1 VPVRHVAVLGLAL
14 LSLGGCAAIGI
25 TSGAVAVA
33 AVGAGAG
40 EVLRAGTEYS
50 LTGTAFR
57 TFTASVPTMHEATLS
72 TLSRMAFTIEREEEM
87 SPGQRIVATGVGC
100 TIEIELEP
108 LSPAVTRVELLVKRG
123 FFRRDRATASEI
135 ITQIELALV
144 AGPEA
149 TTNASPPTKH

>member
-1 VPVRHVAVLGLAL
+1 MPLRHVATLAFAVF
-14 LSLGGCAAIGI
+14 SLGGCAALGI
-25 TSGAVAVA
+25 TGGAVAVA

-50 LTGTAFR
+50 VTGTAFR
-57 TFTASVPTMHEATLS
+57 TFTASVETMREATRS
-72 TLSRMAFTIEREEEM
+72 TLSRMAFTFEREEEM
-87 SPGQRIVATGVGC
+87 SPGRRIVATGIGR

-108 LSPAVTRVELLVKRG
+108 LSPAVTRVELMVKRS

-135 ITQIELALV
+135 ITQIELAIV

-149 TTNASPPTKH
+149 TDASPATND

>member
-1 VPVRHVAVLGLAL
+1 VPLRHVAVLGLAF
-14 LSLGGCAAIGI
+14 LSLGGCAAVGI
-25 TSGAVAVA
+25 TGGAVAVA

-50 LTGTAFR
+50 FTGTAFR
-57 TFTASVPTMHEATLS
+57 TFTASVATMREATLS

-100 TIEIELEP
+100 TIKIELEP

-123 FFRRDRATASEI
+123 VLRRDRATASEI
-135 ITQIELALV
+135 IVQIELALV
-144 AGPEA
+144 GSPEA
-149 TTNASPPTKH
+149 ADASPPTKD